1 MIACFII
8 GIIVEFIYIR
18 TIRNKKNNDEFITIL
33 CGYIMSSVAFSFFSN
48 KICENVTIYHIYMFL
63 FVFIILN
70 FLTKKGVKN
79 SIAQINGG
87 EYEID

>member
-1 MIACFII
+1 
-8 GIIVEFIYIR
+8 
-18 TIRNKKNNDEFITIL
+18 
-33 CGYIMSSVAFSFFSN
+33 MSSVAFSFFSN

-79 SIAQINGG
+79 SIAQKNGG